1 MKQVIF
7 VCTGNTCRS
16 PMAEVIAKSIC
27 KNDNI
32 NIFSRGLFVN
42 ENLEAIFN
50 SINAVKI
57 QNLSLDTHTSKQLTK
72 DEIKNATLILTMS
85 LEHKNIICD
94 NFNEYSNKIY
104 TLYEYVQNFN
114 KDIKDPYGR
123 SLEEY
128 IMCFKEILN
137 LIKKID
143 FDKI

>member
-42 ENLEAIFN
+42 ENLEANFN